1 MTILLLG
8 ILAGLE
14 PQFDWTAAPVPGEAD
29 IVNPAC
35 LAWHPDLM
43 LSIGFQASDSSFERF
58 DGLALAAPGFGARGY
73 WNDAEGM
80 RSFTIGSGSRFL
92 GDMLAAGCS
101 YTWFDP
107 TRESEYDGEGFWTCG
122 LSARPLRWLGLGVV
136 SRGGFTSGNFVQERL
151 WKAGL
156 AVRPA
161 GRMATLLAGLTAGDR
176 FEDIEYSG
184 GVEVRPAE
192 GLALR
197 FDGGTEGFRAGIS
210 TDFGNLGLGGSAAF
224 DDDDGYTGTRG
235 QVRLSSSPRGSLLP
249 PPGRFVRIEPGNSS
263 EERTRGFLGPVRP
276 SFAEDALL
284 ISRMAGDAGVEG
296 VVVEIDGDIGN
307 PAQVE
312 EMRELLERVRAAGK
326 PVYIY
331 MTGGGNFDIYLASVG
346 TDVFLHPAGEVGLI
360 GLSAHSIFL
369 RDMLD
374 GLGVYPDLLHIG
386 DYKSASEMFTRSD
399 ISEAQVEAETA
410 MLEAFEREM
419 FRGIT
424 EGLGLEGPQIRALL
438 ERGPCAGADA
448 PNLGLADGL
457 LFPDELEERMEA
469 DLGRGVS
476 ISSLD
481 QYRSSVPV
489 EDYWGPEPHVAVV
502 VATGMITRGES
513 GNSFPLGRTMG
524 SETMCSLIERAA
536 SAPGV
541 KALVLRVDSPGGD
554 AFASE
559 EILHALDRVSER
571 IPVVV
576 SMGAVAASGGYY
588 IACGADSIF
597 ADALTVTGSI
607 GVITGKFAIAG
618 LLDRLGVKVETITSW
633 PMADMGSLFSPYTP
647 EQRDRMQALMQNS
660 YDLFVNRVAEGRRM
674 SFDEVHAVAQGR
686 VWAGADAVERGLV
699 DRLGGVTDA
708 VECAWRMAGMDPG
721 DEPAVAVYPQPGL
734 IGSLSLPVGPLGGLA
749 EAVEVAG
756 RMGTTLYLS
765 PIILVE

>member
-1 MTILLLG
+1 MTILLIGL
-8 ILAGLE
+8 LAGLE
-14 PQFDWTAAPVPGEAD
+14 PQFDWPAAPVPGEAD

-43 LSIGFQASDSSFERF
+43 LSIGFQVSDSSFERF

-107 TRESEYDGEGFWTCG
+107 TRESEYEGEGFWTCG
-122 LSARPLRWLGLGVV
+122 LSARPSHWLGLGVV
-136 SRGGFTSGNFVQERL
+136 RRGGFTSGNFVQERL

-156 AVRPA
+156 ALRPA
-161 GRMATLLAGLTAGDR
+161 GGVATLLAGLSADNR
-176 FEDIEYSG
+176 FEDMEYSG
-184 GVEVRPAE
+184 GVEVRPMD

-197 FDGGTEGFRAGIS
+197 FEEGTGGFRAGIS
-210 TDFGNLGLGGSAAF
+210 ADFGNLGLCSSAAF
-224 DDDDGYTGTRG
+224 DDDDDYTGTRG

-249 PPGRFVRIEPGNSS
+249 PPGRFVRIHPGSS
-263 EERTRGFLGPVRP
+263 REERTRGFLGPVHP
-276 SFAEDALL
+276 SFTEDALL
-284 ISRMAGDAGVEG
+284 IGRMAGDAGVEG
-296 VVVEIDGDIGN
+296 VVVEIDGETGN
-307 PAQVE
+307 PAQRE
-312 EMRELLERVRAAGK
+312 EMRELLRRIRAAGK
-326 PVYIY
+326 PVYVY
-331 MTGGGNFDIYLASVG
+331 MTGGQNFDVYLASAG

-360 GLSAHSIFL
+360 GLSAHNIFL

-399 ISEAQVEAETA
+399 MSEAQIEAETA
-410 MLEAFEREM
+410 LLGAFEREM
-419 FRGIT
+419 FMGIT

-438 ERGPCAGADA
+438 ARGPCTGEDA
-448 PNLGLADGL
+448 RNLGLADDIL
-457 LFPDELEERMEA
+457 YPDELEERIEA

-476 ISSLD
+476 IGSLD
-481 QYRSSVPV
+481 QYRSSIPV
-489 EDYWGPEPHVAVV
+489 EERWGPEPHVAVV

-524 SETMCSLIERAA
+524 SETMCALIERAA

-576 SMGAVAASGGYY
+576 SMGAVAGSGGYY
-588 IACGADSIF
+588 ISCGADSIF

-618 LLDRLGVKVETITSW
+618 LLDRLGVNVETLTSW
-633 PMADMGSLFSPYTP
+633 PMSDMGSMFSPYTP
-647 EQRDRMQALMQNS
+647 EQRDRMQALMQDS
-660 YDLFVNRVAEGRRM
+660 YDLFVNRVAEGRGM
-674 SFDEVHAVAQGR
+674 SFEEVHAVAQGR
-686 VWAGADAVERGLV
+686 VWAGTDALEHGLV
-699 DRLGGVTDA
+699 DRLGGVVDA
-708 VECAWRMAGMDPG
+708 VGCAWRMAGMDPG
-721 DEPAVAVYPQPGL
+721 REPSIAVYPQPGF
-734 IGSLSLPVGPLGGLA
+734 IGSLPMSPLGSLT

-756 RMGTTLYLS
+756 RMGTTLFLS
-765 PIILVE
+765 PVILVE

>member
-14 PQFDWTAAPVPGEAD
+14 PQFDWPAAPVPGEAD

-43 LSIGFQASDSSFERF
+43 LAAGFQVSDSSFERF
-58 DGLALAAPGFGARGY
+58 DGLALAAPGFGFRGY
-73 WNDAEGM
+73 WNDAEGL

-92 GDMLAAGCS
+92 RDMLAAGTS

-107 TRESEYDGEGFWTCG
+107 TRDSEYEGKGFWTFG
-122 LSARPLRWLGLGVV
+122 VSARPLRWMGLGIVR
-136 SRGGFTSGNFVQERL
+136 RGGFTSGNFVQERL

-156 AVRPA
+156 ALRPA
-161 GRMATLLAGLTAGDR
+161 GRAVTLLAGLSTGES
-176 FEDIEYSG
+176 FEDVEYSG
-184 GVEVRPAE
+184 GVELRPME

-197 FDGGTEGFRAGIS
+197 FDGGSEGFRAGIS

-224 DDDDGYTGTRG
+224 DEDDGYAGARG

-249 PPGRFVRIEPGNSS
+249 PPCRFVRIEPGNSR
-263 EERTRGFLGPVRP
+263 EERTRGFFGPSHP
-276 SFAEDALL
+276 SFTEDALL
-284 ISRMAGDAGVEG
+284 LSRMAEDGTVDGVL
-296 VVVEIDGDIGN
+296 VEIDGDIGS
-307 PAQVE
+307 PAQAE
-312 EMRELLERVRAAGK
+312 EVRELLSRVRAAGK

-331 MTGGGNFDIYLASVG
+331 MTGGSNFDLYLASVG
-346 TDVFLHPAGEVGLI
+346 TDAFLHPAGEVGLI
-360 GLSAHSIFL
+360 GLSEHCIFL

-374 GLGVYPDLLHIG
+374 GLGVYPDLFHIG
-386 DYKSASEMFTRSD
+386 DYKSASEMFTRPD

-410 MLEAFEREM
+410 LLEAFEREL

-424 EGLGLEGPQIRALL
+424 DGMGLEGPQIRALL
-438 ERGPCAGADA
+438 ERGPCTGADA
-448 PNLGLADGL
+448 PNLGLADGI
-457 LFPDELEERMEA
+457 LFPDELEERMET
-469 DLGRGVS
+469 DLGRGAR

-481 QYRSSVPV
+481 QYRSSIPV
-489 EDYWGPEPHVAVV
+489 EEDWGPEPHVAVV

-524 SETMCSLIERAA
+524 SETMCEVIERAA

-559 EILHALDRVSER
+559 EILHALDRASER

-576 SMGAVAASGGYY
+576 SMGAVAGSGGYY

-618 LLDRLGVKVETITSW
+618 LLDRLGVNVETLTSW
-633 PMADMGSLFSPYTP
+633 PMADMGSIFSPYTP
-647 EQRDRMQALMQNS
+647 EQRDRMQALMQDS
-660 YDLFVNRVAEGRRM
+660 YDLFVNRVAEGRGM
-674 SFDEVHAVAQGR
+674 TFEEVQAVAQGR

-699 DRLGGVTDA
+699 DRLGGVVDA

-734 IGSLSLPVGPLGGLA
+734 IGSLPVGPLGGLA

-756 RMGTTLYLS
+756 RMGTTLYLA
-765 PIILVE
+765 PVILVE